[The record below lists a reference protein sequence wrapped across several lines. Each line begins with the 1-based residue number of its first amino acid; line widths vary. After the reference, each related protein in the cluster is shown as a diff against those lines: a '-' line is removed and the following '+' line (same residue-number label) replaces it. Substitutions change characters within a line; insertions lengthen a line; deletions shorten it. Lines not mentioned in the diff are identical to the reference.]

1 MKNVSATH
9 RWTASFL
16 LLVMLVP
23 AFGPFAIARLAPF
36 DGMHCMR
43 RPLSDAPAP
52 ATPCHHAAQE
62 AKAAQNG
69 AAENVASQISRY
81 EASFRS
87 VDCCCSN
94 HDCCRGLKTS
104 EWARPASNLLPVVRF
119 LIEPA
124 IPAQIALRVSTLL
137 SGLDSARAPPRV

>member
-16 LLVMLVP
+16 LLVMPVP
-23 AFGPFAIARLAPF
+23 AFGPFAMARLAPAE
-36 DGMHCMR
+36 GMHCMR
-43 RPLSDAPAP
+43 RPISSAPAGAP

-62 AKAAQNG
+62 AIAAQND
-69 AAENVASQISRY
+69 AAENVASQISQH

-104 EWARPASNLLPVVRF
+104 EWARPASNLLSVVKF
-119 LIEPA
+119 LSEPA

-137 SGLDSARAPPRV
+137 SGFH